1 MSPGLD
7 AARRR
12 FPSSFSEIE
21 RLIGQNDE
29 FRMLCDDLAAAEA
42 ALVAVED
49 LAPSLRAER
58 LAECNDWIQALSV
71 EIEDALM
78 RAKVIPIT
86 RRPAG

>member
-12 FPSSFSEIE
+12 FPLSFNEIE
-21 RLIGQNDE
+21 RLIEESEE
-29 FRMLCDDLAAAEA
+29 FSALCDDLAAAEA
-42 ALVAVED
+42 ALFAVDD
-49 LAPSLRAER
+49 LPRPLRAER

-71 EIEDALM
+71 EIEDALT

-86 RRPAG
+86 PRPPG